1 MPIIASEWNITY
13 YLSDLIRDTAFMAT
27 YIAHTYIQ
35 TISTIDGLSFSC
47 LSDINDQFRP
57 SSLLFNGD
65 EGLFTYQGIP
75 KPAYHAFS
83 LLHKLDAQVVDCDA
97 NSYIVTRSS
106 RGFHVLVYN
115 MAEYDK
121 LPKDQILSYIT
132 PDRRYQIFRN
142 TVPIHFHGVFHVK
155 QGSYTIKTYTFDRKH
170 GTFYD
175 IWLLMGKPQQLSQEM
190 VDMLKRN
197 SYPFMHYERKHDT
210 SLLTLDATISAHGIT
225 LFEVK
230 LVS

>member
-1 MPIIASEWNITY
+1 MFKFIVLNLFVFSE
-13 YLSDLIRDTAFMAT
+13 
-27 YIAHTYIQ
+27 Q
-35 TISTIDGLSFSC
+35 T
-47 LSDINDQFRP
+47 
-57 SSLLFNGD
+57 
-65 EGLFTYQGIP
+65 
-75 KPAYHAFS
+75 
-83 LLHKLDAQVVDCDA
+83 AQVVDCDA

-121 LPKDQILSYIT
+121 LPKNQILSYIT
-132 PDRRYQIFRN
+132 PDRRYQVFRN
-142 TVPIHFHGVFHVK
+142 TMPIHFHGIFHVK

-175 IWLLMGKPQQLSQEM
+175 IWLLMEKPQHLSQEM

-197 SYPFMHYERKHDT
+197 SYPFMHYERKNDT